1 MLDRQEICSL
11 LAERKDEIQRL
22 YGVTRIGLFGSFSR
36 GEQREDSDIDI
47 VVELESANV
56 FRAFFGLKYY
66 LERLLGKPVD
76 LGLEH
81 TLKPMVRDQVGQ
93 DILYV

>member
-1 MLDRQEICSL
+1 MLDRQEICAL

-56 FRAFFGLKYY
+56 FRAFFGLKHY
-66 LERLLGKPVD
+66 LESLLGKPVD

-81 TLKPMVRDQVGQ
+81 TLKPMVRDRISK

>member
-1 MLDRQEICSL
+1 MLDEQKVCAL
-11 LAERKDEIQRL
+11 LAERKEEMHRL

-56 FRAFFGLKYY
+56 FRAFFGLKHY
-66 LERLLGKPVD
+66 LERLLGRPVD

-81 TLKPMVRDQVGQ
+81 TLKPIVRDRISK